1 MKMESVYSRFRQKE
15 EVVAHRQRK
24 YLRYF
29 QKGGLILDVGCGR
42 GEFLEILK
50 QNHIKAEGVDSDPA
64 MIEVCHKKN
73 LKAFHSSAMEYLSD
87 KKEVYDGIF
96 ASHVLEHMSGDSV
109 VEFLKRCHRSLK
121 PRGKLVVIT
130 PNPENLQ
137 VLTCTFWLDLTHR
150 RPYPLMLLKALLE
163 ESGFRIEDS
172 GEDSDT
178 RSAGFKRRM
187 AGFWVKYAISAK
199 LARALYGAQDIFV
212 VGEK

>member
-1 MKMESVYSRFRQKE
+1 MESLYSRFRQKE
-15 EVVAHRQRK
+15 EVVAQRQRK

-64 MIEVCHKKN
+64 MVELCHKKN
-73 LKAFHSSAMEYLSD
+73 LKVFHSPAMDHLSARIES
-87 KKEVYDGIF
+87 YDGIF
-96 ASHVLEHMSGDSV
+96 ASHVLEHMSGESV
-109 VEFLKRCHRSLK
+109 VEFLKSCHRALK
-121 PRGKLVVIT
+121 PRGKLIIIT

-137 VLTCTFWLDLTHR
+137 VITCTFWLDLTHR

-163 ESGFRIEDS
+163 ESGFKIEDA

-178 RSAGFKRRM
+178 GSSGLKRRI